1 MKKFKRDFEVW
12 RSKID
17 KNIELFVEKTRDEEE
32 KLGAIGSIDYLIKEK
47 EINEDLFVI
56 AGDNIFG
63 FDFNDFIKAYK
74 DNPLIALY
82 DIKDKNKIMEKYGVA
97 IIKKT
102 KLWDFRKTKE
112 PKINL
117 SKCRMLHLSK
127 ECFVSFFQIFREIRE
142 EKRCSGIF

>member
-102 KLWDFRKTKE
+102 KLWDFRKNQETQDQ
-112 PKINL
+112 P
-117 SKCRMLHLSK
+117 
-127 ECFVSFFQIFREIRE
+127 
-142 EKRCSGIF
+142 